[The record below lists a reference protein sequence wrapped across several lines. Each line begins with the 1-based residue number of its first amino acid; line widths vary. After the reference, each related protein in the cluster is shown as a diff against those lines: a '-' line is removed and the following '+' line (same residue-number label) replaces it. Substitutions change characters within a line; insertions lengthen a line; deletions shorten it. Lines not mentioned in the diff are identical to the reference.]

1 MSTGIV
7 IYLIAVN
14 ITEFLLFGIDKRKA
28 IRGEW
33 RVPESTLLSLAVFGG
48 AVGGILGMKV
58 FHHKT
63 KHPKFYVGIPAIL
76 VMEIAAMCFSHFRG
90 IVF

>member
-28 IRGEW
+28 IMGEW

-48 AVGGILGMKV
+48 AVGGILGMRI

-76 VMEIAAMCFSHFRG
+76 AIEIAVLCFSHIRG